1 MVREMMLVWSDVQ
14 NVPLL
19 SYMQGF
25 QHGVV
30 CWLRIVGIPTSL
42 VLDGG
47 LFAFPINAGVM
58 AGIGQALAERVL
70 VCGIRIQSP
79 DLVSNVGTIC
89 LSVLPAVLAHISLFL
104 GCAFVWESFG
114 GAQRDPQLAPWPLLP
129 VIELG
134 CRPLAQHNSILDEK
148 T

>member
-19 SYMQGF
+19 SYIHGF
-25 QHGVV
+25 QHGLV

-58 AGIGQALAERVL
+58 AGFGQAFAERVL
-70 VCGIRIQSP
+70 ACGIRIQSP
-79 DLVSNVGTIC
+79 
-89 LSVLPAVLAHISLFL
+89 
-104 GCAFVWESFG
+104 
-114 GAQRDPQLAPWPLLP
+114 
-129 VIELG
+129 
-134 CRPLAQHNSILDEK
+134 
-148 T
+148 